1 MGWTLLVLKKRKH
14 VLGLQGGGH
23 ISVQLFLWVMLLVMS
38 DYTTLGIYVFV
49 RKVPKY
55 FYCMAIQVCLI

>member
-1 MGWTLLVLKKRKH
+1 
-14 VLGLQGGGH
+14 
-23 ISVQLFLWVMLLVMS
+23 MLLVMS

-55 FYCMAIQVCLI
+55 FYCMAIQMCLI